1 MADDSDATRSGPML
15 QLLASGLQL
24 WIRQQCQ
31 AVDNLEIQLQ
41 GSALALLRG
50 RLDGVILVAR
60 RVVFSQ
66 LEIERVELRSSA
78 IVVQMGSLLRGKP
91 LQLEQAFEVEGSVV
105 LTGAGLSR
113 SLSTAHWRGLGDHLA
128 DGLLGLT
135 PLQELRIE
143 RDRLLLRAQ
152 GMSCEVVPE
161 AVGGRL
167 ELVQVE
173 SGQRL
178 ALPADPNIR
187 IETAHLEG
195 GVLNLQGNARVSP

>member
-1 MADDSDATRSGPML
+1 MADDSDSKRSSPVL

-31 AVDNLEIQLQ
+31 AVDSLEIQLH
-41 GSALALLRG
+41 GSALGLLRG
-50 RLDGVILVAR
+50 RLDGVSLVAR

-78 IVVQMGSLLRGKP
+78 IAVQMGGLLRGKA
-91 LQLEQAFEVEGSVV
+91 LQLEHPFQVEGSVA
-105 LTGAGLSR
+105 LTAVGLSR

-135 PLQELRIE
+135 PLQDLRIE
-143 RDRLLLRAQ
+143 RDRLLLLAQ
-152 GMSCEVVPE
+152 GMCCETIPE
-161 AVGGRL
+161 AVDGRL
-167 ELVQVE
+167 ELMQPD

-195 GVLNLQGNARVSP
+195 GVLNLLGTARVSP

>member
-1 MADDSDATRSGPML
+1 MADDSDSKRSSPVL

-31 AVDNLEIQLQ
+31 AVDSLEIQLH
-41 GSALALLRG
+41 GSALGLLRG
-50 RLDGVILVAR
+50 RLDGVSLVAR

-66 LEIERVELRSSA
+66 LEIERVDLRSSA
-78 IVVQMGSLLRGKP
+78 IAVQVGGLLRGKP
-91 LQLEQAFEVEGSVV
+91 LQLEHPFQVEGSVA
-105 LTGAGLSR
+105 LTAAGLSR
-113 SLSTAHWRGLGDHLA
+113 SLSTPHWRGLGDHLA

-152 GMSCEVVPE
+152 GMSCETIPE
-161 AVGGRL
+161 AVDGRL
-167 ELVQVE
+167 ELVQLDN
-173 SGQRL
+173 GQRL

-195 GVLNLQGNARVSP
+195 GVLNLLGNARASP

>member
-1 MADDSDATRSGPML
+1 MADDSDSKRSSPVL

-31 AVDNLEIQLQ
+31 AVDSLEIQLH
-41 GSALALLRG
+41 GSALGLLRG
-50 RLDGVILVAR
+50 RLDGVSLVAR

-66 LEIERVELRSSA
+66 LEIERVDLRSSA
-78 IVVQMGSLLRGKP
+78 IAVQVGGLLRGKP
-91 LQLEQAFEVEGSVV
+91 LQLEHPFQVEGSVA
-105 LTGAGLSR
+105 LTAAGLSR
-113 SLSTAHWRGLGDHLA
+113 SLSTPHWRGLGDHLA

-152 GMSCEVVPE
+152 GMSCETIPE
-161 AVGGRL
+161 AVDGRL
-167 ELVQVE
+167 ELVQLDN
-173 SGQRL
+173 GQRL

-195 GVLNLQGNARVSP
+195 GVLNLLGNARVSP